1 VGPGAVPQSRDGS
14 VTSVIGIVTAL
25 EMERRWI
32 RTSGPLV
39 ELSGIGDTRAA
50 HAANQLVERGATALV
65 SWGVAGG
72 LDPDLSP
79 GTVILPDT
87 VIDADGSSH
96 GVDLEWR
103 DRLLERVRGQVVIST
118 SPLYHVA
125 SVITT
130 VDERRA
136 ISERF
141 GAGAVD
147 MEIAAVARV
156 AFANHLPWI
165 AVRVVIDA
173 ADQELPE
180 AILTA
185 TGADGRLRVGPVVG
199 FLLRPRL
206 WRPLIV
212 FGRAGA
218 AAGRSM
224 RRLWAAA
231 QPDLALS

>member
-1 VGPGAVPQSRDGS
+1 VTAVL
-14 VTSVIGIVTAL
+14 GIVAAL

-32 RTSGPLV
+32 RAPEHLV
-39 ELSGIGDTRAA
+39 ELSGVGETRAEN
-50 HAANQLVERGATALV
+50 AAGRLVERGATALV

-72 LDPDLSP
+72 LDPGLRP

-87 VIDADGSSH
+87 VIGADGQRW

-103 DRLLERVRGQVVIST
+103 DRLLERVGERIATST
-118 SPLYHVA
+118 LPLYHA
-125 SVITT
+125 TSVITT
-130 VDERRA
+130 ADGKRA
-136 ISERF
+136 IFERF
-141 GAGAVD
+141 GAGAAD
-147 MEIAAVARV
+147 MESVAVARV
-156 AFANHLPWI
+156 AMANDLPWI

-173 ADQELPE
+173 ADQDLPA

-185 TGADGRLRVGPVVG
+185 IGDDGRLSVASVAG
-199 FLLRPRL
+199 LILRPRL
-206 WRPLIV
+206 WRPVIAL
-212 FGRAGA
+212 GRAGA

>member
-1 VGPGAVPQSRDGS
+1 
-14 VTSVIGIVTAL
+14 VTTVLGIVAAL

-32 RTSGPLV
+32 GVPEPLV
-39 ELSGIGDTRAA
+39 ELSGVGDTRAEL
-50 HAANQLVERGATALV
+50 AARRLVERGATALV

-87 VIDADGSSH
+87 VIGAEGQSW

-103 DRLLERVRGQVVIST
+103 DRLLVRVRGRVVTST
-118 SPLYHVA
+118 SMLYHA
-125 SVITT
+125 TSVITT
-130 VDERRA
+130 ADEKRA
-136 ISERF
+136 IHERF

-147 MEIAAVARV
+147 MESAAVARV
-156 AFANHLPWI
+156 AVANNKPWV

-173 ADQELPE
+173 ADQGLPAE
-180 AILTA
+180 ILA
-185 TGADGRLRVGPVVG
+185 VAGNDGRLRVGAVLG
-199 FLLRPRL
+199 HMLRPRL
-206 WRPLIV
+206 WRPLIALA
-212 FGRAGA
+212 RARA

-224 RRLWAAA
+224 RRLWIAA

>member
-1 VGPGAVPQSRDGS
+1 
-14 VTSVIGIVTAL
+14 VTSVLGIVAAL

-32 RTSGPLV
+32 RSPGALV
-39 ELSGIGDTRAA
+39 ELSGIGDTRAE

-72 LDPDLSP
+72 LDPNLSA
-79 GTVILPDT
+79 GTVVFPDA
-87 VIDADGSSH
+87 VIAGDGSRSE
-96 GVDLEWR
+96 VDLEWR
-103 DRLLERVRGQVVIST
+103 DRLLERVRGRVVSST
-118 SPLYHVA
+118 SPLYHA
-125 SVITT
+125 TSVITT
-130 VDERRA
+130 ADEK
-136 ISERF
+136 SSLYERF
-141 GAGAVD
+141 GAGAAD
-147 MEIAAVARV
+147 MESAAVARV
-156 AFANHLPWI
+156 ALANHLPWI

-199 FLLRPRL
+199 LLLRPRL
-206 WRPLIV
+206 WRPLIIL
-212 FGRAGA
+212 GRTGA

-224 RRLWAAA
+224 RRLWDVA